1 MLTQDTNLMTE
12 IDEYLALYPPEIRA
26 ICEALR
32 ALIKEAVPGVQEALY
47 RGWQLIGYRTP
58 AASTNRYFCFIA
70 PYGDRVRLGFE
81 WGVLLADEAR
91 LLQDS
96 GTRVRS
102 LYLSSTA
109 VFQRDL
115 LTAYLREAAQVA
127 ALSKEEKAALALQR
141 EAEAGSSESGMR
153 SGQ

>member
-1 MLTQDTNLMTE
+1 MTE

-26 ICEALR
+26 LCEELR
-32 ALIKEAVPGVQEALY
+32 ALIKEAVPGVREALY

-58 AASTNRYFCFIA
+58 AASTNRYFCFVA

-81 WGVLLADEAR
+81 WGVLLADEAG

-96 GTRVRS
+96 GTQVRS
-102 LYLSSTA
+102 LYLSDTA
-109 VFQRDL
+109 VLQRDL
-115 LTAYLREAAQVA
+115 VTAYVREAARVA
-127 ALSKEEKAALALQR
+127 ALSREEKAALALQR
-141 EAEAGSSESGMR
+141 DAEARSSEFGMG

>member
-1 MLTQDTNLMTE
+1 MTE
-12 IDEYLALYPPEIRA
+12 IEEYIALYPTEIRA
-26 ICEALR
+26 LCEELR

-58 AASTNRYFCFIA
+58 AASTNRYFCFVA

-81 WGVLLADEAR
+81 WGVLLADEAG

-96 GTRVRS
+96 GMQVRS
-102 LYLSSTA
+102 LYLSDRP
-109 VFQRDL
+109 VLQRDL
-115 LTAYLREAAQVA
+115 VTAYVREAARVA
-127 ALSKEEKAALALQR
+127 ALSREEKAALALQR
-141 EAEAGSSESGMR
+141 DAGARSSDLGMG